1 MIELPYINPNLYL
14 DRNVAVIGSSGA
26 LLGSGLGKTIDTF
39 KEVVRFNRAPT
50 NGFENDVGSKT
61 TLRVVNN
68 HVFDNKDIT
77 KAGFS
82 NSPANFVRDL
92 RNCKILYVGPDIC
105 PWNRR
110 YENSHPSNELFLFDY
125 RSMYDVKKVIGCTF
139 EQNLLIGTTFIAL
152 CILASIKPTVF
163 GFDLE
168 PLSRTHYWQE
178 RPKEADIINHNPSVE
193 SKIIQNLINKN
204 ILRNGCAE

>member
-1 MIELPYINPNLYL
+1 VIELPYINPNLYL

-125 RSMYDVKKVIGCTF
+125 RSIYDVKKVIGCTF

-152 CILASIKPTVF
+152 CISASIKITLF

-168 PLSRTHYWQE
+168 PLPRTHYWQD
-178 RPKEADIINHNPSVE
+178 RPKVASNIYHNPFEE
-193 SKIIQNLINKN
+193 SKIIKKMITNKQ
-204 ILRNGCAE
+204 IHNGSVY

>member
-14 DRNVAVIGSSGA
+14 DRNVAIIGSSGA
-26 LLGSGLGKTIDTF
+26 LLGSSLGKTIDTF

-68 HVFDNKDIT
+68 HVFDNIDIT

-92 RNCKILYVGPDIC
+92 RNCKILYVGPDAVRGTEDTKTPILQTSYFC
-105 PWNRR
+105 
-110 YENSHPSNELFLFDY
+110 STIDQCTMSKKLLGVPS
-125 RSMYDVKKVIGCTF
+125 
-139 EQNLLIGTTFIAL
+139 
-152 CILASIKPTVF
+152 
-163 GFDLE
+163 
-168 PLSRTHYWQE
+168 
-178 RPKEADIINHNPSVE
+178 
-193 SKIIQNLINKN
+193 SKIY
-204 ILRNGCAE
+204 